1 MCILYT
7 TLPPLFL
14 LYFRF
19 WLLLHGFAVCSS
31 ACIRSHFAF
40 IAFVFRGRFLGF
52 LGVLLVP
59 YEERMDTKSLKELVS
74 TINRQEVPESDV
86 LSDNVYM
93 YKRKSNSVILGAVAL
108 KSVFS
113 RIYVAS
119 KIYKILVQQPHPIYS
134 YSDKFLFLLIHT
146 IIRRFLG
153 NMDIMRMAFL

>member
-1 MCILYT
+1 M
-7 TLPPLFL
+7 
-14 LYFRF
+14 
-19 WLLLHGFAVCSS
+19 
-31 ACIRSHFAF
+31 
-40 IAFVFRGRFLGF
+40 
-52 LGVLLVP
+52 P

-113 RIYVAS
+113 RIYVAL